1 MLITLC
7 AVNKVKVHFPYSL
20 YYILCYTKATIISKA
35 PVTAILSSITTDQAV
50 HILFVIT
57 SGVGWKKHIQ
67 SSQGWKFIMMV
78 DLCLAKPKDFLDT
91 DSETILFEG
100 SFDLPAM

>member
-1 MLITLC
+1 
-7 AVNKVKVHFPYSL
+7 
-20 YYILCYTKATIISKA
+20 
-35 PVTAILSSITTDQAV
+35 
-50 HILFVIT
+50 
-57 SGVGWKKHIQ
+57 
-67 SSQGWKFIMMV
+67 MMV